1 MASKSFASR
10 TTNAQLMASGMDSNV
25 EVANSRGWDS
35 EKNEKL
41 KEKRERV
48 INLNDEQEKLKSE
61 LKMKTAALNAQMAE
75 LQTMMI
81 EATKVVKLGFPQ
93 EQWKEFGINA
103 KR

>member
-10 TTNAQLMASGMDSNV
+10 TTSAQLMASGMDSN
-25 EVANSRGWDS
+25 EEIANSRGWNA

-41 KEKRERV
+41 KDKRNLV
-48 INLNDEQEKLKSE
+48 ISLNDEQEKLKSE
-61 LKMKTAALNAQMAE
+61 LKMKTAALNAKMAE

-93 EQWKEFGINA
+93 EQWKEFGVNA